1 MQFATAPTEPAI
13 DAVKDAERSVFWL
26 DRPERP
32 EALGPVTAPIDA
44 DLVIVG
50 AGFTGLWTALLAH
63 DVDPD
68 RKIVVIERTRVAD
81 GGTGRNGG
89 FLAASIT
96 HGFGNGLSRWPKEL
110 PTLLTMGQ
118 RNLEDIETFVKLN
131 GIDCDFRRAG
141 EIDIAVAEH
150 QVDELRE
157 TVRDMRDFG
166 LDVDFVDAD
175 ELQASIHSPSY
186 LAGLRDMSSVALVD
200 PAKLAWGLL
209 ATARLRGIEVYENT
223 EITDFSDDHDR
234 VTFSTRHHS
243 ITAQRAVIATNAF
256 PSLIPAVRHRI
267 VPVYDY
273 VLMTEPLTDSQW
285 ESIGWLGR
293 EGLSDSG
300 NQFHYYRP
308 TEDGRILWGGY
319 DAVYHPGSG
328 FGPQFENDDA
338 SYQRLATH
346 FLQTFPQLE
355 GVRFSHAWGGAI
367 DTCSRFTAFWGT
379 EAAGKIAYVA
389 GFTGLG
395 VGASRFAAQVTLDL
409 LDGHDTARTRLEM
422 VHSKPIPFPPEPLR
436 TLGIKWTTTSLQKA
450 DAKGGKRNLWLRTLD
465 RLGLGF
471 DS

>member
-1 MQFATAPTEPAI
+1 MHFATTPTKPAI
-13 DAVKDAERSVFWL
+13 EAVKDAERSVFWL

-32 EALGPVTAPIDA
+32 TPLPPLTQDIDA

-68 RKIVVIERTRVAD
+68 RDIVVVERTRVAD

-89 FLAASIT
+89 FVAASIT
-96 HGFGNGLSRWPKEL
+96 HGFGNGLSRWPSEL

-131 GIDCDFRRAG
+131 GIDCDFVRSG
-141 EIDIAVAEH
+141 EIDVAVAEH
-150 QVDELRE
+150 QVEELRE
-157 TVRDMRDFG
+157 AVRDMQAFG
-166 LDVDFVDAD
+166 LDVDFMD
-175 ELQASIHSPSY
+175 EDEIRSHIKSPTY
-186 LAGLRDMSSVALVD
+186 LAGLRDRHSVALVD

-209 ATARLRGIEVYENT
+209 ATAKVRGIRVFENT
-223 EITDFSDDHDR
+223 EVTGFEDHHDR
-234 VTFSTRHHS
+234 VVFSTEHHR

-256 PSLIPAVRHRI
+256 PSLIPAVRHRV

-273 VLMTEPLTDSQW
+273 VLMTEPLTDGQW
-285 ESIGWLGR
+285 SDLGWADR
-293 EGLSDSG
+293 EGISDSG

-308 TEDGRILWGGY
+308 TADGRILWGGY
-319 DAVYHPGSG
+319 DAVYHSGNG
-328 FGPQFENDDA
+328 FGPQFENDDE
-338 SYQRLATH
+338 SYERLATH
-346 FLQTFPQLE
+346 FQQTFPQLE
-355 GVRFSHAWGGAI
+355 GVRFTHAWGGAI

-395 VGASRFAAQVTLDL
+395 VGASRFAGQVTLDL

-422 VHSKPIPFPPEPLR
+422 VQSKPIPFPPEPLR
-436 TLGIKWTTTSLQKA
+436 TLGIKWTTMSLQRA
-450 DAKGGKRNLWLRTLD
+450 DAKGGKRNLWLRILD

>member
-1 MQFATAPTEPAI
+1 MEFATTPTTAAI
-13 DAVKDAERSVFWL
+13 DAVKDAERSVYWL

-32 EALGPVTAPIDA
+32 AALPPLTESIDA

-50 AGFTGLWTALLAH
+50 AGFTGLWTALLAN

-68 RKIVVIERTRVAD
+68 RDIVVIERTRVAD

-89 FLAASIT
+89 FVAASIT
-96 HGFGNGLSRWPKEL
+96 HGFGNGLSRWPEEL
-110 PTLLTMGQ
+110 STLLTMGQ

-131 GIDCDFRRAG
+131 GIDCDFRRSG
-141 EIDIAVAEH
+141 EIDVAVADH

-157 TVRDMRDFG
+157 AVRNMQAFG
-166 LDVDFVDAD
+166 LHVDFMDKD
-175 ELQASIHSPSY
+175 EIQSTITSPTY
-186 LAGLRDMSSVALVD
+186 LAGLRDHASVALVD

-209 ATARLRGIEVYENT
+209 ATARLRGIRVFENT
-223 EITDFSDDHDR
+223 EITDFEDEHDR
-234 VTFSTRHHS
+234 IVFTTEHHRIS
-243 ITAQRAVIATNAF
+243 AQRAVMATNAF
-256 PSLIPAVRHRI
+256 PSLIPAVRHRV

-273 VLMTEPLTDSQW
+273 VLMTEPLSDAQW
-285 ESIGWLGR
+285 REVGWGNR

-308 TEDGRILWGGY
+308 TADGRILWGGY
-319 DAVYHPGSG
+319 DAVYHSGNG
-328 FGPQFENDDA
+328 FGPQFDNDEE
-338 SYQRLATH
+338 SYQRLSTH

-355 GVRFSHAWGGAI
+355 GIRFTHAWGGAI

-379 EAAGKIAYVA
+379 EAQGKIAYVA

-422 VHSKPIPFPPEPLR
+422 VQTKPIPFPPEPLR
-436 TLGIKWTTTSLQKA
+436 SLGIKWTTTSLQRA
-450 DAKGGKRNLWLRTLD
+450 DAKGGKRNLWLRILD

>member
-1 MQFATAPTEPAI
+1 MRFATIPTAPAI
-13 DAVKDAERSVFWL
+13 DALRDAERKVFWL
-26 DRPERP
+26 DTPDRPPGLPPLAEDI
-32 EALGPVTAPIDA
+32 TA

-63 DVDPD
+63 DVDPN
-68 RKIVVIERTRVAD
+68 REIVVIERTRVAD

-89 FLAASIT
+89 FVAASIT
-96 HGFGNGLSRWPKEL
+96 HGFGNGLSRWPGEL
-110 PTLLTMGQ
+110 AALLDFGQ

-141 EIDIAVAEH
+141 EIDVAVAEH
-150 QVDELRE
+150 QVAELRE
-157 TVRDMRDFG
+157 TVSKMHEFG
-166 LDVDFVDAD
+166 LQVDFMERD
-175 ELQASIHSPSY
+175 EIQAHIKSPTY
-186 LAGLRDMSSVALVD
+186 LAAVRDLRSVALVD
-200 PAKLAWGLL
+200 PARLAWGLL
-209 ATARLRGIEVYENT
+209 AVARLRGIRVFEDTEATDLVDEQDRV
-223 EITDFSDDHDR
+223 EITANGHR
-234 VTFSTRHHS
+234 
-243 ITAQRAVIATNAF
+243 IIAQRAVVATNAF

-273 VLMTEPLTDSQW
+273 ALMTEPLTDEQW
-285 ESIGWLGR
+285 HTLGWTDR
-293 EGLSDSG
+293 EGLSDTG

-308 TEDGRILWGGY
+308 TQDGRILWGGY
-319 DAVYHPGSG
+319 DAVYHSGNG
-328 FGPQFENDDA
+328 FGPQYENDED

-379 EAAGKIAYVA
+379 EAAGKVAYVA

-395 VGASRFAAQVTLDL
+395 VGASRFAGQVLLDL

-422 VHSKPIPFPPEPLR
+422 VQTKPLPFPPEPLR
-436 TLGIKWTTTSLQKA
+436 TLGIKWTTMSLQRA

>member
-1 MQFATAPTEPAI
+1 MQFATSPTRPAI
-13 DAVKDAERSVFWL
+13 DAVEDAERSVFWL
-26 DRPERP
+26 DRPDRP
-32 EALGPVTAPIDA
+32 APLSPLTESIDA

-50 AGFTGLWTALLAH
+50 GGFTGLWTAIVAS

-68 RKIVVIERTRVAD
+68 RDIVLIERTQVGD

-89 FLAASIT
+89 FVAASIT
-96 HGFGNGLSRWPKEL
+96 HGFGNGLSRWPDEL
-110 PTLLTMGQ
+110 PTLLAMGQ

-131 GIDCDFRRAG
+131 SIDCDFRRAG
-141 EIDIAVAEH
+141 EIDVAVAEH

-157 TVRDMRDFG
+157 AVRDMRAFG
-166 LDVDFVDAD
+166 LDVDFLDEQ
-175 ELQASIHSPSY
+175 ELQASIKSPTY
-186 LAGLRDMSSVALVD
+186 LAGLRDRNSVALVD
-200 PAKLAWGLL
+200 PARLAWGLL
-209 ATARLRGIEVYENT
+209 ATARLRGIRVFENT
-223 EITDFSDDHDR
+223 EITGIDDEHDR
-234 VTFSTRHHS
+234 VVLSTEHHR

-256 PSLIPAVRHRI
+256 PSLIPAVRHRV

-273 VLMTEPLTDSQW
+273 VLMTEPLNETQW
-285 ESIGWLGR
+285 SDIGWQER

-308 TEDGRILWGGY
+308 TQDGRILWGGY
-319 DAVYHPGSG
+319 DAVYHPGNG
-328 FGPQFENDDA
+328 FGPQFENDDE

-355 GVRFSHAWGGAI
+355 GIRFTHVWGGAI

-379 EAAGKIAYVA
+379 ESAGKIAYVA

-395 VGASRFAAQVTLDL
+395 VGASRFAAQVLLDL
-409 LDGHDTARTRLEM
+409 LDGHVTTRTRLEM
-422 VHSKPIPFPPEPLR
+422 VQSKPIPFPPEPLR
-436 TLGIKWTTTSLQKA
+436 SLGIKWTTMSLQRA

>member
-1 MQFATAPTEPAI
+1 MQFATAPTQQAI

-32 EALGPVTAPIDA
+32 AALPPITQSIDA

-68 RKIVVIERTRVAD
+68 RDIVVVERTRVAD

-89 FLAASIT
+89 FVAASIT
-96 HGFGNGLSRWPKEL
+96 HGFGNGLSRWPDEL
-110 PTLLTMGQ
+110 PALLTLGQ

-131 GIDCDFRRAG
+131 GIDCDFRRSG
-141 EIDIAVAEH
+141 EIDVAVAEH
-150 QVDELRE
+150 QVVELRE
-157 TVRDMRDFG
+157 AVRDMQAFG
-166 LDVDFVDAD
+166 LDVDFMDTD
-175 ELQASIHSPSY
+175 ELRTQIKSPTY
-186 LAGLRDMSSVALVD
+186 LAGLRDRDSVALVD

-209 ATARLRGIEVYENT
+209 ATAKLRGIRVFENT
-223 EITDFSDDHDR
+223 EVIDFEDQSDR
-234 VTFSTRHHS
+234 VVFSTEHHR
-243 ITAQRAVIATNAF
+243 ITAQKAIIATNAF
-256 PSLIPAVRHRI
+256 PSLIPAVRHRV

-285 ESIGWLGR
+285 SDLGWANR
-293 EGLSDSG
+293 EGLSDAG

-308 TEDGRILWGGY
+308 TADGRILWGGY
-319 DAVYHPGSG
+319 DAVYHSGNG
-328 FGPQFENDDA
+328 FGPQFENDND
-338 SYQRLATH
+338 SYERLATH

-355 GVRFSHAWGGAI
+355 GVRFTHAWGGAI

-379 EAAGKIAYVA
+379 EAAGKVAYVA

-395 VGASRFAAQVTLDL
+395 VGASRFAGQVTLDL

-422 VHSKPIPFPPEPLR
+422 VQSKPLPFPPEPLR
-436 TLGIKWTTTSLQKA
+436 TLGIKWTTMSLQRA

>member
-1 MQFATAPTEPAI
+1 MQFATAPTQQAI

-32 EALGPVTAPIDA
+32 AALPPLTQSIEA

-68 RKIVVIERTRVAD
+68 RDIVVVERTRVAD

-89 FLAASIT
+89 FVAASIT
-96 HGFGNGLSRWPKEL
+96 HGFGNGLSRWPDEL
-110 PTLLTMGQ
+110 PALLTLGQ

-131 GIDCDFRRAG
+131 GIDCDFRRSG
-141 EIDIAVAEH
+141 EIDVAVAEH
-150 QVDELRE
+150 QVVELRE
-157 TVRDMRDFG
+157 AVRDMQAFG
-166 LDVDFVDAD
+166 LDVDFMDTD
-175 ELQASIHSPSY
+175 ELRTQIKSPTY
-186 LAGLRDMSSVALVD
+186 LAGLRDRDSVALVD

-209 ATARLRGIEVYENT
+209 ATAKLRGIRVFENT
-223 EITDFSDDHDR
+223 EVIDFEDQSDR
-234 VTFSTRHHS
+234 VVFSTEHHR
-243 ITAQRAVIATNAF
+243 ITAQKAIIATNAF
-256 PSLIPAVRHRI
+256 PSLIPAVRHRV

-285 ESIGWLGR
+285 SDLGWANR
-293 EGLSDSG
+293 EGLSDAG

-308 TEDGRILWGGY
+308 TADGRILWGGY
-319 DAVYHPGSG
+319 DAVYHSGNG
-328 FGPQFENDDA
+328 FGPQFENDND
-338 SYQRLATH
+338 SYERLATH

-355 GVRFSHAWGGAI
+355 GVRFTHAWGGAI

-379 EAAGKIAYVA
+379 EAGGKVAYVA

-395 VGASRFAAQVTLDL
+395 VGASRFAGQVTLDL

-422 VHSKPIPFPPEPLR
+422 VQSKPLPFPPEPLR
-436 TLGIKWTTTSLQKA
+436 TLGIKWTTMSLQRA

>member
-1 MQFATAPTEPAI
+1 MQFATSPTSEAI
-13 DAVKDAERSVFWL
+13 AAISDAERSVFWL
-26 DRPERP
+26 DRPDRP
-32 EALGPVTAPIDA
+32 EPTPPLEEDIDA

-50 AGFTGLWTALLAH
+50 GGFTGLWTALLAH

-68 RKIVVIERTRVAD
+68 RDIVLVERTRIGD

-89 FLAASIT
+89 FVAASIT
-96 HGFGNGLSRWPKEL
+96 HGFGNGYARWPEEL
-110 PTLLTMGQ
+110 PELLTLGQ
-118 RNLEDIETFVKLN
+118 RNLEDIETFVNLN

-141 EIDIAVAEH
+141 EIDVAVADH
-150 QVDELRE
+150 QVEE
-157 TVRDMRDFG
+157 ISQTVDLMQEFG
-166 LDVDFVDAD
+166 LDVEFLDTAA
-175 ELQASIHSPSY
+175 LQHHIHSPTY
-186 LAGLRDMSSVALVD
+186 LAGLKDLHSVALAD
-200 PAKLAWGLL
+200 PARLAWGLL
-209 ATARLRGIEVYENT
+209 ATARLRGIRVFEGTEVT
-223 EITDFSDDHDR
+223 SFDDDHDR
-234 VTFSTRHHS
+234 VTLHTPHHR
-243 ITAQRAVIATNAF
+243 ITAAKVVMATNAF
-256 PSLIPAVRHRI
+256 PSLIPAVRHRV

-285 ESIGWLGR
+285 TELGWEGR

-319 DAVYHPGSG
+319 DAVYHAGNG
-328 FGPQFENDDA
+328 FGPQFDNDDD

-355 GVRFSHAWGGAI
+355 GIKFTHAWGGAI

-379 EAAGKIAYVA
+379 EAAGKIAYAA

-395 VGASRFAAQVTLDL
+395 VGASRFAAQVILDL
-409 LDGHDTARTRLEM
+409 LDDQDTTRTRLDM
-422 VHSKPIPFPPEPLR
+422 VRSKPVPFPPEPLR
-436 TLGIKWTTTSLQKA
+436 SLGIKWTTTSLKRA
-450 DAKGGKRNLWLRTLD
+450 DARGGKRNLWLRTLD

>member
-1 MQFATAPTEPAI
+1 MHFATTPTPEAI
-13 DAVKDAERSVFWL
+13 AATADTERSVFWL
-26 DRPERP
+26 DRPDRP
-32 EALGPVTAPIDA
+32 EPTPPLEQDIDA

-50 AGFTGLWTALLAH
+50 GGFTGLWAALLAH

-68 RKIVVIERTRVAD
+68 RDIVLIERTRIGD

-89 FLAASIT
+89 FVAASLT
-96 HGFGNGLSRWPKEL
+96 HGFGNGLSRWPEEL
-110 PTLLTMGQ
+110 PSLLDFGQ

-141 EIDIAVAEH
+141 EIDIAVADH
-150 QVDELRE
+150 QVTELRE
-157 TVRDMRDFG
+157 TVQQMNDFG
-166 LDVDFVDAD
+166 LDVEFLDREAITTRI
-175 ELQASIHSPSY
+175 ASPTY
-186 LAGLRDMSSVALVD
+186 LAGLRDQHSVALVD
-200 PAKLAWGLL
+200 PARLAWGLL
-209 ATARLRGIEVYENT
+209 EIARIRGIRVFENT
-223 EITDFSDDHDR
+223 EITGFDDDHDR
-234 VTFSTRHHS
+234 VTLHTPNHR
-243 ITAQRAVIATNAF
+243 ITAAKVVMATNAF
-256 PSLIPAVRHRI
+256 PSLIPAVRHRV

-273 VLMTEPLTDSQW
+273 VLMTEPLSESQW
-285 ESIGWLGR
+285 ADIGWSDR

-319 DAVYHPGSG
+319 DAVYHSGNG
-328 FGPQFENDDA
+328 FGPQFENDDD

-355 GVRFSHAWGGAI
+355 GIRFTHAWGGAI

-379 EAAGKIAYVA
+379 EAEGKIAYVS

-395 VGASRFAAQVTLDL
+395 VGASRFAAQVTLDV
-409 LDGHDTARTRLEM
+409 LDDHDTARTRLEM
-422 VHSKPIPFPPEPLR
+422 VRSKPLPFPPEPFR
-436 TLGIKWTTTSLQKA
+436 SLGIKWTTTSLQHA
-450 DAKGGKRNLWLRTLD
+450 DARGGKRNLWLRMLD

>member
-1 MQFATAPTEPAI
+1 MQFATAPTTLAI
-13 DAVKDAERSVFWL
+13 DAVKDAQRSVYWL
-26 DRPERP
+26 DRPQRP
-32 EALGPVTAPIDA
+32 QALAPVTGNIDA

-68 RKIVVIERTRVAD
+68 RKIVVVERTRVAD

-89 FLAASIT
+89 FMAASIT
-96 HGFGNGLSRWPKEL
+96 HGFGNGLARWPEEL

-118 RNLEDIETFVKLN
+118 RNLEDIETFVNLN
-131 GIDCDFRRAG
+131 GIDCDFRRSG

-150 QVDELRE
+150 QVEELRE

-166 LDVDFVDAD
+166 LDVHFLEAE

-234 VTFSTRHHS
+234 VTFRTRHHT
-243 ITAQRAVIATNAF
+243 ITTQRAVMATNAF
-256 PSLIPAVRHRI
+256 PSLIPAVRHRV

-285 ESIGWLGR
+285 DSIGWSGR

-319 DAVYHPGSG
+319 DAVYHPGNG
-328 FGPQFENDDA
+328 FGPEFENDDA
-338 SYQRLATH
+338 AYQRLATH

-355 GVRFSHAWGGAI
+355 GIRFSHAWGGAI

-422 VHSKPIPFPPEPLR
+422 VQSKPIPFPPEPLR

-450 DAKGGKRNLWLRTLD
+450 DAKGGKRNLWLRILD

>member
-1 MQFATAPTEPAI
+1 MQFATAPTQTAI
-13 DAVKDAERSVFWL
+13 DAVKDAERSVYWL
-26 DRPERP
+26 DQPERP
-32 EALGPVTAPIDA
+32 AALPPVTKNIDA

-68 RKIVVIERTRVAD
+68 RDIVVIERTRVAD

-89 FLAASIT
+89 FVAASIT
-96 HGFGNGLSRWPKEL
+96 HGFGNGLSRWPEEL
-110 PTLLTMGQ
+110 PALLAMGQ
-118 RNLEDIETFVKLN
+118 QNLEDIETFVKLN
-131 GIDCDFRRAG
+131 SIDCDFRRAG
-141 EIDIAVAEH
+141 EIDVAVAEH

-157 TVRDMRDFG
+157 AVRDMQAFG
-166 LDVDFVDAD
+166 LDVDFMDAD
-175 ELQASIHSPSY
+175 EIRAHIKSPTY
-186 LAGLRDMSSVALVD
+186 LAGLRDRASVALVD

-209 ATARLRGIEVYENT
+209 ATARLRGIRVFENT
-223 EITDFSDDHDR
+223 EIVDYEDAHDR
-234 VTFSTRHHS
+234 VVFSTEHHR
-243 ITAQRAVIATNAF
+243 ITAQKAVIATNAF
-256 PSLIPAVRHRI
+256 PSLIPAVRHRV

-285 ESIGWLGR
+285 HDLGWTNR
-293 EGLSDSG
+293 EGLSDAG

-308 TEDGRILWGGY
+308 TADGRILWGGY
-319 DAVYHPGSG
+319 DAVYHSGNG
-328 FGPQFENDDA
+328 FGPKFENDND
-338 SYQRLATH
+338 SYERLATH

-355 GVRFSHAWGGAI
+355 GVRFTHAWGGAI

-379 EAAGKIAYVA
+379 EAGGKVAYVA

-395 VGASRFAAQVTLDL
+395 VGASRFAGQVTLDL

-422 VHSKPIPFPPEPLR
+422 VQSKPLPFPPEPLR
-436 TLGIKWTTTSLQKA
+436 TLGIKWTTMSLQRA

>member
-1 MQFATAPTEPAI
+1 MQFATAPTQTAI
-13 DAVKDAERSVFWL
+13 DAVKDAERSVYWL

-32 EALGPVTAPIDA
+32 AALPPVTKNIDA

-68 RKIVVIERTRVAD
+68 RDIVVIERTRVAD

-89 FLAASIT
+89 FVAASIT
-96 HGFGNGLSRWPKEL
+96 HGFGNGLSRWPEEL
-110 PTLLTMGQ
+110 PALLTMGQ
-118 RNLEDIETFVKLN
+118 QNLEDIETFVKLN
-131 GIDCDFRRAG
+131 SIDCDFRRVG
-141 EIDIAVAEH
+141 EIDVAVAEH

-157 TVRDMRDFG
+157 AVRDMKAFG
-166 LDVDFVDAD
+166 LDVDFMDAD
-175 ELQASIHSPSY
+175 EIQAHIKSPTY
-186 LAGLRDMSSVALVD
+186 LAGLRDRASVALAD

-209 ATARLRGIEVYENT
+209 ATARLRGIRVFENT
-223 EITDFSDDHDR
+223 EIVDYEDAHDR
-234 VTFSTRHHS
+234 VVFSTEHHR
-243 ITAQRAVIATNAF
+243 ITAQKAIIATNAF
-256 PSLIPAVRHRI
+256 PSLIPAVRHRV

-285 ESIGWLGR
+285 SDLGWANR
-293 EGLSDSG
+293 EGLSDAG

-308 TEDGRILWGGY
+308 TADGRILWGGY
-319 DAVYHPGSG
+319 DAVYHSGNG
-328 FGPQFENDDA
+328 FGPQFENDND
-338 SYQRLATH
+338 SYERLATH

-355 GVRFSHAWGGAI
+355 GVRFTHAWGGAI

-379 EAAGKIAYVA
+379 EAAGKVAYVA

-395 VGASRFAAQVTLDL
+395 VGASRFAGQVTLDL

-422 VHSKPIPFPPEPLR
+422 VQSKPLPFPPEPLR
-436 TLGIKWTTTSLQKA
+436 TLGIKWTTMSLQRA

>member
-1 MQFATAPTEPAI
+1 MQFATAPTQPAI

-26 DRPERP
+26 DRPDRP
-32 EALGPVTAPIDA
+32 APLPTLTQDIDA

-68 RKIVVIERTRVAD
+68 RDIVVIERTRVAD

-96 HGFGNGLSRWPKEL
+96 HGFGNGLSRWPDEL
-110 PTLLTMGQ
+110 DVMLAMGQ
-118 RNLEDIETFVKLN
+118 RNLEEIETFIKLN

-141 EIDIAVAEH
+141 EIDVAVAEH
-150 QVDELRE
+150 QVDELHE
-157 TVRDMRDFG
+157 TVRAMRAFG
-166 LDVDFVDAD
+166 LNVDLMDRD
-175 ELQASIHSPSY
+175 EIYSTIASPTY
-186 LAGLRDMSSVALVD
+186 LAGLRDPDSVALVD
-200 PAKLAWGLL
+200 PARLAWGLL
-209 ATARLRGIEVYENT
+209 ATARARGIRVFENT
-223 EITDFSDDHDR
+223 EITAMDDQHDR
-234 VTFSTRHHS
+234 VVLSTEFHRV
-243 ITAQRAVIATNAF
+243 TAQRAVFATNAF
-256 PSLIPAVRHRI
+256 PSLIPAVRHRV

-285 ESIGWLGR
+285 RDIGWEHR
-293 EGLSDSG
+293 EGLSDTG

-308 TEDGRILWGGY
+308 TADGRILWGGY
-319 DAVYHPGSG
+319 DAVYHPGNG
-328 FGPQFENDDA
+328 FGPQFDNDDD

-355 GVRFSHAWGGAI
+355 GIRFTHAWGGAI

-379 EAAGKIAYVA
+379 EAAGKVAYVA

-395 VGASRFAAQVTLDL
+395 VGASRFAAQTALDL

-422 VHSKPIPFPPEPLR
+422 VQTKPLPFPPEPLR
-436 TLGIKWTTTSLQKA
+436 TLGIKWTTMSLQRA
-450 DAKGGKRNLWLRTLD
+450 DAKGKRNLWLRLLD

>member
-1 MQFATAPTEPAI
+1 MQFATAPTQTAI
-13 DAVKDAERSVFWL
+13 DAVKDAERSVYWL

-32 EALGPVTAPIDA
+32 AALPPVTKNIDA

-68 RKIVVIERTRVAD
+68 RDIVVIERTRVAD

-89 FLAASIT
+89 FVAASIT
-96 HGFGNGLSRWPKEL
+96 HGFGNGLSRWPEEL
-110 PTLLTMGQ
+110 PALLTMGQ
-118 RNLEDIETFVKLN
+118 QNLEDIETFVKLN
-131 GIDCDFRRAG
+131 SIDCDFRRVG
-141 EIDIAVAEH
+141 EIDVAVAEH

-157 TVRDMRDFG
+157 AVRDMKAFG
-166 LDVDFVDAD
+166 LDVDFMDAD
-175 ELQASIHSPSY
+175 EIQAHIKSPTY
-186 LAGLRDMSSVALVD
+186 LAGLRDRASVALAD

-209 ATARLRGIEVYENT
+209 ATARLRGIRVFENT
-223 EITDFSDDHDR
+223 EIVDYEDAHDR
-234 VTFSTRHHS
+234 VVFSTEHHR
-243 ITAQRAVIATNAF
+243 ITAQKAIIATNAF
-256 PSLIPAVRHRI
+256 PSLIPAVRHRV

-285 ESIGWLGR
+285 SDLGWTNR
-293 EGLSDSG
+293 EGLSDAG

-308 TEDGRILWGGY
+308 TADGRILWGGY
-319 DAVYHPGSG
+319 DAVYHSGNG
-328 FGPQFENDDA
+328 FGPQFDNDDE
-338 SYQRLATH
+338 SYERLATH

-355 GVRFSHAWGGAI
+355 GIRFTHAWGGAI

-379 EAAGKIAYVA
+379 EAGGKVAYVA

-395 VGASRFAAQVTLDL
+395 VGASRFAGQVTLDL

-422 VHSKPIPFPPEPLR
+422 VQSKPLPFPPEPLR
-436 TLGIKWTTTSLQKA
+436 TLGIRWTTMSLQRA